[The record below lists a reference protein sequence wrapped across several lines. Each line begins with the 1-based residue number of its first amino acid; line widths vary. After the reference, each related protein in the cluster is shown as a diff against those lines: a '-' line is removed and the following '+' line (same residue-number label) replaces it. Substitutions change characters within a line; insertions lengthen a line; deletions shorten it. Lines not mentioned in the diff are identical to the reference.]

1 MSEKKTKL
9 LIGSVII
16 ASALGFCMLML
27 FLSYIA
33 RAPGWEPEI
42 DNKYKTND
50 IQKYEITDLSVHKHR
65 SNSTDQDYNEQL
77 HITYKQQNG
86 KKRTIRLDKVNE
98 EMTGFKTSHNQK
110 FDRVYEHELNHN
122 ISEKPF
128 MTISKHPLTKNGY
141 HLYLDPQ
148 NIKIIEKGEY
158 KDQY

>member
-1 MSEKKTKL
+1 MSEKKTKI
-9 LIGSVII
+9 LIFSAII
-16 ASALGFCMLML
+16 VSSLVTCMLML
-27 FLSYIA
+27 FFGYIA

-42 DNKYKTND
+42 NNKYKTND

-77 HITYKQQNG
+77 HITYKDKDN

-98 EMTGFKTSHNQK
+98 EYTGLKTSHNQK

-128 MTISKHPLTKNGY
+128 MTISKHPLAKNGY

>member
-9 LIGSVII
+9 LIFSVII

-27 FLSYIA
+27 FVGYIKC
-33 RAPGWEPEI
+33 APSWEPEI
-42 DNKYKTND
+42 NNKYKTND

-77 HITYKQQNG
+77 HITYKDKDN
-86 KKRTIRLDKVNE
+86 KKRIVRLDKVNE
-98 EMTGFKTSHNQK
+98 EYTGLKTSHNQK

-122 ISEKPF
+122 ISKKPF

-148 NIKIIEKGEY
+148 HIKIMEKGEY

>member
-16 ASALGFCMLML
+16 VNVLGLCMIML
-27 FLSYIA
+27 FFSYIA
-33 RAPGWEPEI
+33 GAPGWEPEI
-42 DNKYKTND
+42 NNKSKTND
-50 IQKYEITDLSVHKHR
+50 VQKYEITDLSVHKHR

-77 HITYKQQNG
+77 HITYKDKDN

-98 EMTGFKTSHNQK
+98 EFTGFKASHDQK

-122 ISEKPF
+122 DSEKPF
-128 MTISKHPLTKNGY
+128 MTISKHPLTENGY

>member
-1 MSEKKTKL
+1 MSEKKSKL
-9 LIGSVII
+9 LLGSVITV
-16 ASALGFCMLML
+16 SVLGFCMFML
-27 FLSYIA
+27 FFSYIA

-42 DNKYKTND
+42 NNKYKTND

-98 EMTGFKTSHNQK
+98 EHTGLKTSHNQK

-128 MTISKHPLTKNGY
+128 MTISKHPLAKNGY

>member
-9 LIGSVII
+9 LIFSAII
-16 ASALGFCMLML
+16 VSSLVTCMLML
-27 FLSYIA
+27 FLSYIKG
-33 RAPGWEPEI
+33 APGWEPEI
-42 DNKYKTND
+42 NNKYKTND
-50 IQKYEITDLSVHKHR
+50 VQKYEITDLSIHKHR

-77 HITYKQQNG
+77 HITYKDKDN

-98 EMTGFKTSHNQK
+98 EHTGFKTSHDQK
-110 FDRVYEHELNHN
+110 FDRVYEHDLNRN
-122 ISEKPF
+122 DSEKPF

>member
-9 LIGSVII
+9 LMGSVII
-16 ASALGFCMLML
+16 ASALVLCMLML
-27 FLSYIA
+27 FLSYITG
-33 RAPGWEPEI
+33 APGWEPEI
-42 DNKYKTND
+42 NNKYKTND
-50 IQKYEITDLSVHKHR
+50 VQKYEITDLSVHKHR

-77 HITYKQQNG
+77 HITYKDKDN

-98 EMTGFKTSHNQK
+98 EMTGFKTNHDQK
-110 FDRVYEHELNHN
+110 FERVYEHDLNHN
-122 ISEKPF
+122 ISDKPF
-128 MTISKHPLTKNGY
+128 MTISKHPLAKNGY